1 MANVEK
7 LASTQT
13 IGRHCQGES
22 GAIPYIHFTPQL
34 YQTAQRRG
42 TLLYIDLIP
51 SSIVQGQYGTLDD
64 VLKHSAYQYT
74 PQAITSNPFRLNVKL
89 PQITI
94 QNNRWRLLLRL
105 HAGAD
110 LLAYAAS
117 TSFEL
122 SSTSVAPQI
131 MQTGTRFQKQRAEG
145 PWERYEGKLLDLILS
160 PGNDRLSPLVIS
172 LFEELHDQ
180 WQM

>member
-131 MQTGTRFQKQRAEG
+131 MQVCIHTIDDIMSVLIEFCRRGLVFRSNELKDLGRDTR
-145 PWERYEGKLLDLILS
+145 
-160 PGNDRLSPLVIS
+160 GNY
-172 LFEELHDQ
+172 
-180 WQM
+180 